1 MEGALPVKQS
11 KTLLHTF
18 LFFIFIFLAA
28 LAGLPTAYGY
38 LHPADPL
45 ILLAALLLPA
55 PHALLA
61 AGFGSVLADV
71 FKGFYLLAPV
81 TLALKLLM
89 VLAARALL
97 HTRAAQKH
105 PECMILPAFLI
116 PVAGYY
122 LAEAIA
128 LLIGGEGSAAFL
140 LAAGTLR
147 KDLIQAAAS
156 ALLFILIYDIYKGVE
171 AGRAEFRR
179 QNKEQEEEG
188 EH

>member
-1 MEGALPVKQS
+1 
-11 KTLLHTF
+11 
-18 LFFIFIFLAA
+18 
-28 LAGLPTAYGY
+28 
-38 LHPADPL
+38 
-45 ILLAALLLPA
+45 
-55 PHALLA
+55 
-61 AGFGSVLADV
+61 
-71 FKGFYLLAPV
+71 
-81 TLALKLLM
+81 
-89 VLAARALL
+89 
-97 HTRAAQKH
+97 
-105 PECMILPAFLI
+105 MILPAFLI

-156 ALLFILIYDIYKGVE
+156 VLLFILIYDIYKGVE